1 MNLQIDVQRA
11 CAEPV
16 PEEEDIRRAISAALS
31 HHYQNTAGNAEVS
44 VRLVS
49 EAEMSELNAA
59 WRGQHKST
67 NVLSFPADLPADLEH
82 PLLGDIVICAAVVR
96 REARDQNKTD
106 AAHWNHMLVHGS
118 LHLLGYD
125 HQLDAEAEAMENM
138 ETLILEQLGYP
149 CPYQGQQ
156 QIDDIRSLG

>member
-1 MNLQIDVQRA
+1 MNLQVDVQCA
-11 CAEPV
+11 CTEPV
-16 PEEEDIRRAISAALS
+16 PEEEDIRRAIEAALS
-31 HHYQNTAGNAEVS
+31 QHYQNTPGSAEVS

-67 NVLSFPADLPADLEH
+67 NVLSFPAELPADVDH
-82 PLLGDIVICAAVVR
+82 PLLGDIVICAAVVT
-96 REARDQNKTD
+96 REARDQHKTD
-106 AAHWNHMLVHGS
+106 AAHWSHMLVHGS

-125 HQLDAEAEAMENM
+125 HELDAEAEAMENM

-149 CPYQGQQ
+149 CPYRGQQ
-156 QIDDIRSLG
+156 HFDDIRSLG